1 MKTVLMMALVAVAAP
16 VVVSAQTAPAKETSG
31 KSQLSLAEARG
42 KIDKAIESPELVKEI
57 MKQLSAEDQKQFLA
71 DLNKA
76 ISDMPGSLEEKS
88 AKFLNVNHAA
98 LTAAQK
104 GNTATLLA
112 EVFATV
118 PPEALTVIN
127 ERFATDLVSRTA
139 NPNVTYTDEQYA
151 KLAVETV
158 QKINARTEETDN
170 GSTRSV
176 FAMLMFIRASGGTP
190 ADLTDR
196 LVDTLKN
203 DEAKELARAEWIPAA
218 LGKDGNELGYEPI
231 LASADAGRRPD
242 FAYVLVIA
250 GPQYLDSIL
259 QDIGGKNADQMAF
272 MRTRT
277 PVLDA
282 VENPLVQQI
291 PTLHDEPIGGSIP
304 VAPLDPASP
313 EPPHPH
319 PYQWQ
324 M

>member
-127 ERFATDLVSRTA
+127 ERFAIDLMNRAA
-139 NPNVTYTDEQYA
+139 NPNVTYTDEQYT
-151 KLAVETV
+151 KLAVEAMKT
-158 QKINARTEETDN
+158 INERTEETDI
-170 GSTRSV
+170 GSTRSA
-176 FAMLMFIRASGGTP
+176 FAILMFIRASNGTP
-190 ADLTDR
+190 ADLADK
-196 LVDTLKN
+196 LIDTLKH
-203 DEAKELARAEWIPAA
+203 DDAKELARDEWIPAA
-218 LGKDGNELGYEPI
+218 LGKDGKTMGYESL
-231 LASADAGRRPD
+231 LAAADAGLRPD
-242 FAYVLVIA
+242 FAYVMTIA
-250 GPQYLDSIL
+250 GAQHLVAVLGDLS
-259 QDIGGKNADQMAF
+259 GKNTDQYSF
-272 MRTRT
+272 INTRT

-282 VENPLVQQI
+282 VENTLNSTVPV
-291 PTLHDEPIGGSIP
+291 LHDEVFGAEP
-304 VAPLDPASP
+304 VSP
-313 EPPHPH
+313 EAG
-319 PYQWQ
+319 PYPGQLSFGGGN
-324 M
+324 